1 MATTAAKNKKE
12 VDEMTPNDALW
23 DSLNYSYGTKREESD
38 QSFDKAISQTDRAAL
53 GRGMQRS
60 SYLGSVLANLRQQKI
75 KAADDIWNTQ
85 IADYETRKTALDQQA
100 LENERWERQFAAT
113 EEQNAWSRAFQEQ
126 QAELNAKNT
135 EQQIA
140 MGYVQTA
147 LANGKI
153 PSDDLLAR
161 AGLTREDAELMKK
174 QTYSGGGTTT
184 KKPWEQLGMT
194 EAQYNALLAAGGASN
209 PGTTG
214 GLTLADY
221 LAALSNANKPQAE
234 EPKPGN
240 SYRVLIN
247 NAVNDLDRLHNDRVK
262 NFLTVK

>member
-1 MATTAAKNKKE
+1 MATTTARTKQE
-12 VDEMTPNDALW
+12 VDEMTSKDALW

-53 GRGMQRS
+53 SRGMQRS

-85 IADYETRKTALDQQA
+85 IADYEARKNTLEQQE

-174 QTYSGGGTTT
+174 SSSGGYTAPTT
-184 KKPWEQLGMT
+184 KKPWEQLGIT
-194 EAQYNALLAAGGASN
+194 EEQYNTLLANGGVNAAGG
-209 PGTTG
+209 
-214 GLTLADY
+214 LDV
-221 LAALSNANKPQAE
+221 AAFIEMLSNANKPKAE
-234 EPKPGN
+234 EPTAGN
-240 SYRVLIN
+240 SKKGLFDNAIDLTRVPN
-247 NAVNDLDRLHNDRVK
+247 VRAK
-262 NFLTVK
+262 NLVTVK